1 MLLNSD
7 LKISDLMEYPVLT
20 HEAFE
25 YSPAKSFYE
34 VVTATI
40 YW

>member
-1 MLLNSD
+1 
-7 LKISDLMEYPVLT
+7 MEYPVLT

-25 YSPAKSFYE
+25 YPPAKSFYE